1 MRVRISFVT
10 TIASLNFKNQYEF
23 EIPLKYQIFPSL
35 FYGSKSKPAA
45 LSLSQTQN
53 ISFINNIILC
63 AEAPTTATTLQ

>member
-1 MRVRISFVT
+1 MRVRISFE
-10 TIASLNFKNQYEF
+10 NQYEF
-23 EIPLKYQIFPSL
+23 EIPLKYQIFLSL

-53 ISFINNIILC
+53 ISFINNSSIILC